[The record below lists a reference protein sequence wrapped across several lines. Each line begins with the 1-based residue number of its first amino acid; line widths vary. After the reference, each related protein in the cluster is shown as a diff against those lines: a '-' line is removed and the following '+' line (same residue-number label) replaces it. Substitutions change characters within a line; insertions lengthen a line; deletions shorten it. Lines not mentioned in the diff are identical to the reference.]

1 MSLFICGNCP
11 SDVIDCVSCFSVVTS
26 NTLTKC
32 KREKGVFT
40 VTYPVPGET
49 VDHGREGMAAGGRGP
64 PWSQEGG
71 WSHFIPYR
79 KQRETRRWDYT
90 VNIKVHLQ
98 LYTSSSEV
106 PPPKHSTTFSNS
118 TTSWGS
124 RVHTCKP
131 MGIIIYSNHK
141 FLPLCPLV

>member
-1 MSLFICGNCP
+1 M
-11 SDVIDCVSCFSVVTS
+11 IDCVSCFSAVTS

-32 KREKGVFT
+32 NIEKEVFT
-40 VTYPVPGET
+40 VIYSPRET
-49 VDHGREGMAAGGRGP
+49 VDHGREGMAAGGRGLP
-64 PWSQEGG
+64 CSQESG

-90 VNIKVHLQ
+90 VNLKVHLQ

-106 PPPKHSTTFSNS
+106 PPPKGSTTFSNS

-124 RVHTCKP
+124 RVHMCKP

-141 FLPLCPLV
+141 FIPLCTIV